1 MNAPALAAPVNEP
14 APARAA
20 MRGDASGDGNFAA
33 FEAIV
38 ARLGAGLAGREFVF
52 EWVNALRAQDGELGF
67 ALFDQ

>member
-1 MNAPALAAPVNEP
+1 
-14 APARAA
+14 
-20 MRGDASGDGNFAA
+20 MRGDASGDGNFPA

-52 EWVNALRAQDGELGF
+52 ERVNALRAQDGELGF